1 MYKLTAAAMA
11 ATAQAGDTNY
21 WKQRSI
27 YQVLTDRFWRDNGD
41 SSACNN
47 LSQYCGG
54 TFKGIE

>member
-1 MYKLTAAAMA
+1 MYKLTAAALA